1 MPLYT
6 YRCSD
11 CGNEFDLRQSFSDD
25 PIRTC
30 TVCEGDVRRV
40 IQKVSVLFKG
50 SGFYVTDNRNS
61 NANGSVN
68 GKAPKEGESSSDT
81 GKSKK
86 DDKSAASAKKS
97 DKKERTTKSAS
108 KSD

>member
-11 CGNEFDLRQSFSDD
+11 CGNEFDLRQSFHDD
-25 PIRTC
+25 PIRIC
-30 TVCEGDVRRV
+30 TVCEGDIRRV
-40 IQKVSVLFKG
+40 IQQVSVLFKG

-61 NANGSVN
+61 KSNGSIN
-68 GKAPKEGESSSDT
+68 GNAPKEAESSSDS
-81 GKSKK
+81 GKSKNG
-86 DDKSAASAKKS
+86 DKSATDAKKS
-97 DKKERTTKSAS
+97 DKKESTTKSAS